1 MITKGKELYDFMT
14 QLNGGASIDISLA
27 SILVSNAK
35 AILEEERPWNVL
47 LKTDKSKKVSSND
60 TWETGIDL
68 STIEDLS
75 RLYVT
80 ADGTVFRLF
89 DGENRVEYYT
99 LKPFDQRLEYK
110 DVSQTCVYDENAKI
124 LYLNGK
130 PPFSGTIWLTY
141 VSTSPEIN
149 INDMAST
156 AWSVFPSRFLPILA
170 YYAIGIFKGAVDY
183 DSINRQMLPTN
194 QTVLNAIKN
203 AMESW
208 DNEKSLSTIQ
218 SNDPTEFPGSGYRS
232 GAINRYEY

>member
-1 MITKGKELYDFMT
+1 MITKGTELYNFMT
-14 QLNGGASIDISLA
+14 QLNGGATIDVVLA
-27 SILVSNAK
+27 ETLVSNGK

-47 LKTDKSKKVSSND
+47 LKTDSSKTVSTSD
-60 TWETGIDL
+60 TWQTAIDL
-68 STIEDLS
+68 STITDLS

-80 ADGTVFRLF
+80 SDGTVLRLF

-130 PPFSGTIWLTY
+130 APFPGTIWLTY
-141 VSTSPEIN
+141 LSTSPEVDLEDAATI
-149 INDMAST
+149 

-170 YYAIGIFKGAVDY
+170 YYAMGIHKGAVDY
-183 DSINRQMLPTN
+183 DSINRQMLPSN
-194 QTVLNAIKN
+194 QAVLNAIKN

-208 DNEKSLSTIQ
+208 DNEKSLATIQ
-218 SNDPTEFPGSGYRS
+218 SNDPTEHPGSGYRS
-232 GAINRYEY
+232 GAINRYGL